1 MSLSNLFSNKKNK
14 MSTKCSICK
23 IIFIVVLIL
32 LSSNAINA
40 QSPHF
45 KNYNVAK
52 GKKNYT
58 VNTIFQDHFGY
69 IWFGTSEGLIRYDG
83 INYLTYTIDENLADN
98 FVTAISQDE
107 ENRIWIG
114 HKNGKISILEN
125 DSIKQFTTLDSTL
138 TEPVS
143 RIYFTKN
150 CIWIGSLGN
159 GLFKITGK
167 SVSRY
172 NSDSKLGDDYIY
184 DIEIDKSG
192 NLWIGS
198 DIGILNYDTQKDQWK
213 NFSMKNGLPDNIIKA
228 IEIDDDGKIWLG
240 MEDAGIAI
248 YNPSNSQITAIPMW
262 KFGQINH
269 VVIKNKGEIWI
280 STRDEGVIKLNYKD
294 INSFDYK
301 KFQIQN
307 GLINDKTNCV
317 FKDKEKNVWIGAENG
332 VSLLTGDLFEFL
344 NENEGLPSNEIFGFI
359 IDSNSNYWICCK
371 NGLFIL
377 TKSITGEFTSKRLL
391 EGPKFVNHS
400 YTSVYEDS
408 KGYIWVGTYGFGV
421 YRFSPQ
427 AKDYKWYNDKNGLT
441 NNNVFS
447 ISGKGNL
454 VWLSTFGGGVNYC
467 DISTPN
473 LSFENISTNQ
483 GLGSNYIY
491 STYTD
496 KKNRTWF
503 AKDGGGLAFKDKEEI
518 KTFNQS
524 DSISNVIYGIAEEL
538 DGNMWF
544 TTANQGILKFDG
556 NHFIHFNKKNKLISN
571 TFQSLIIDN
580 YGNCIFAGDD
590 GISVYDKESNQFQN
604 YAEEDG
610 VSYTGPNLNAI
621 FKDKTGDIWIGT
633 NQGIIKYN
641 PHVKKE
647 QKLFPKI
654 AITSSKALEIELLG
668 KINNLKYDQNH
679 LEFSYIGLW
688 YKAPERLVYRYKLE
702 GHDLGWSYE
711 TKSLIAIY
719 SNLPYG
725 KFTFKVQVSN
735 EPGIW
740 TENQTAEFSFE
751 ISPPFW
757 KRTWFVVSLILIII
771 ISIYLTFRLRLA
783 SLRRAKER
791 LELEVIKRTA
801 EIERQRYE
809 IELKNKNITDSIQYA
824 SRIQN
829 AVLPPD
835 EYMNA
840 TLPQHFIFFKPRD
853 IVSGDYYWMTHK
865 DGETVLAVA
874 DCTGHGVPGAFMSM
888 LGIAFL
894 NEIVN
899 RAEKLVASNILN
911 GLRDH
916 VKKSLRQTGKQDEAK
931 DGMDIALCVF
941 NNDKKQLQYA
951 GAYNPLYIIRN
962 GELIQLKADRMP
974 IGIYHK
980 EKESFTNHVVE
991 LQSSDVIYLFS
1002 DGYNDQFGGKE
1013 GKKFMIKQF
1022 QSLIIEIHQKPL
1034 DEQKQILNN
1043 TFDNWKGNLEQVD
1056 DILVIGF
1063 KIA

>member
-1 MSLSNLFSNKKNK
+1 MPIKS
-14 MSTKCSICK
+14 SICK
-23 IIFIVVLIL
+23 TAFISVLIL
-32 LSSNAINA
+32 LLSIGMQA

-58 VNTIFQDHFGY
+58 VNAIFQDHFGY
-69 IWFGTSEGLIRYDG
+69 IWFGTSEGLMRYDG
-83 INYLTYTIDENLADN
+83 INYLIYTMAENLATNDI
-98 FVTAISQDE
+98 TAISQDN

-114 HKNGKISILEN
+114 HKNGRISILHH
-125 DSIKQFTTLDSTL
+125 DSIEQYSLLDSIL
-138 TEPVS
+138 TEPIS
-143 RIYFTKN
+143 QILFTKN
-150 CIWIGSLGN
+150 SIWICSLGN
-159 GLFKITGK
+159 GLFKIKGK
-167 SVSRY
+167 SVTRY
-172 NSDSKLGDDYIY
+172 NSESEIGDDYIY
-184 DIEIDKSG
+184 DMDVDKSG

-198 DIGILNYDTQKDQWK
+198 DIGLLYYDIIKDQWK
-213 NFSMKNGLPDNIIKA
+213 NYSMKEGLPDNIIKA

-240 MEDAGIAI
+240 MEDAGVAI

-269 VVIKNKGEIWI
+269 IVIRNIGEIWI
-280 STRDEGVIKLNYKD
+280 STRNEGVIKLNYKNS
-294 INSFDYK
+294 NSFDYK
-301 KFQIQN
+301 NFLTQN
-307 GLINDKTNCV
+307 GLINNKTNSI
-317 FKDKEKNVWIGAENG
+317 FKDREKNVWIGAENG

-344 NENEGLPSNEIFGFI
+344 NTNEGLPSNEIFGFI
-359 IDSNSNYWICCK
+359 IDSKSNYWICSK
-371 NGLFIL
+371 SGLFIL
-377 TKSITGEFTSKRLL
+377 TKSITGEFSSKKLL
-391 EGPKFVNHS
+391 EGPKFANHS
-400 YTSVYEDS
+400 FTSVFEDS

-421 YRFSPQ
+421 YRFSPN
-427 AKDYKWYNDKNGLT
+427 AADYKWYNDKNGIS

-447 ISGKGNL
+447 ISGKSNI

-467 DISTPN
+467 DISTSN
-473 LSFENISTNQ
+473 LIFGNISTEQ

-496 KKNRTWF
+496 SKNRIWF
-503 AKDGGGLAFKDKEEI
+503 AKDGGGLAFKDNVQI
-518 KTFNQS
+518 KTFSQS

-538 DGNMWF
+538 NGNMWF
-544 TTANQGILKFDG
+544 TTANQGLLKFDG
-556 NHFIHFNKKNKLISN
+556 KKFTHFTKKEKLISN
-571 TFQSLIIDN
+571 SFQSLIFDN

-590 GISVYDKESNQFQN
+590 GISVYDTESKLFQN

-641 PHVKKE
+641 PDVKKE
-647 QKLFPKI
+647 QKLYPKI
-654 AITSSKALEIELLG
+654 AIISSKVFDNELLN
-668 KINNLKYDQNH
+668 KHNSLNYNQNH

-688 YKAPERLVYRYKLE
+688 FKAPERLVYRYKLE
-702 GHDLGWSYE
+702 GHDLDWSYE

-719 SNLPYG
+719 SNLPSG
-725 KFTFKVQVSN
+725 NFIFKVQVSN

-740 TENQTAEFSFE
+740 TDNQMAEFSFQ
-751 ISPPFW
+751 INPPFW
-757 KRTWFVVSLILIII
+757 RRAWFIIGLILLISL
-771 ISIYLTFRLRLA
+771 SIYLTFRLRLA
-783 SLRRAKER
+783 GLKRAKER

-801 EIERQRYE
+801 EIERQRFE
-809 IELKNKNITDSIQYA
+809 IEVKNKNITDSIQYA

-829 AVLPPD
+829 AVLPPE
-835 EYMNA
+835 EYINE

-899 RAEKLVASNILN
+899 RAEVLVASHILN
-911 GLRDH
+911 GLREH
-916 VKKSLRQTGKQDEAK
+916 VKKSLRQTGKLDEAK

-941 NNDKKQLQYA
+941 NGQKMQLQYA
-951 GAYNPLYIIRN
+951 GAYNPLYIMRN

-980 EKESFTNHVVE
+980 EKESFTNHIID
-991 LQSSDVIYLFS
+991 LQSNDVIYLFS

-1022 QSLIIEIHQKPL
+1022 QNLIIEIHQKPL
-1034 DEQKQILNN
+1034 EEQKQILNN
-1043 TFDNWKGNLEQVD
+1043 TLENWKGSQEQVD

-1063 KIA
+1063 KID

>member
-1 MSLSNLFSNKKNK
+1 MPI
-14 MSTKCSICK
+14 KCSICK
-23 IIFIVVLIL
+23 TIFLSALIFI
-32 LSSNAINA
+32 LSIGIQA

-52 GKKNYT
+52 GKKNYS

-69 IWFGTSEGLIRYDG
+69 VWFGTSEGLIRYDG
-83 INYLTYTIDENLADN
+83 INYLTYTIDKNLANNDI
-98 FVTAISQDE
+98 TAICQDD
-107 ENRIWIG
+107 ENKIWIG
-114 HKNGKISILEN
+114 HKNGKISILHN
-125 DSIKQFTTLDSTL
+125 DTIKQFNLLDSIL
-138 TEPVS
+138 TEPIS
-143 RIYFTKN
+143 QILFTKN
-150 CIWIGSLGN
+150 SIWICSLGN

-167 SVSRY
+167 TITRY
-172 NSDSKLGDDYIY
+172 NSESEFGDDYIY
-184 DIEIDKSG
+184 DIDIDKSG

-198 DIGILNYDTQKDQWK
+198 DIGILYLDVNKNQWK
-213 NFSMKNGLPDNIIKA
+213 NFSMKEGIPDNIIKA

-240 MEDAGIAI
+240 MEDAGLAI

-269 VVIKNKGEIWI
+269 IVIRNMGEIWI
-280 STRDEGVIKLNYKD
+280 STRNEGVIKLNYKD

-301 KFQIQN
+301 KFLTQN
-307 GLINDKTNCV
+307 GLINNKTNSV
-317 FKDKEKNVWIGAENG
+317 FKDREKNVWIGAENG

-344 NENEGLPSNEIFGFI
+344 NMNEGLPSNEIFGFI
-359 IDSNSNYWICCK
+359 IDSNSNYWICSK
-371 NGLFIL
+371 SGLFIL
-377 TKSITGEFTSKRLL
+377 TKSITGEFTSKKLL
-391 EGPKFVNHS
+391 EGQNFSNHS
-400 YTSVYEDS
+400 FTSVYEDS
-408 KGYIWVGTYGFGV
+408 KGHIWVGTYGFGV
-421 YRFSPQ
+421 YRFSPN
-427 AKDYKWYNDKNGLT
+427 AADYKWYNDKNGIS

-447 ISGKGNL
+447 ITGKGNL

-467 DISTPN
+467 DISSPN
-473 LSFENISTNQ
+473 LSFGNISTEQ

-496 KKNRTWF
+496 SKSRIWF
-503 AKDGGGLAFKDKEEI
+503 AKDGGGLAFRDNEQI

-524 DSISNVIYGIAEEL
+524 DSISNVIYGIAEQL
-538 DGNMWF
+538 NGNMWF
-544 TTANQGILKFDG
+544 TTANQGILNFDG
-556 NHFIHFNKKNKLISN
+556 KQFTHFTKKEKLISN
-571 TFQSLIIDN
+571 SFQSLIVDN

-590 GISVYDKESNQFQN
+590 GISVYETESKLFQN

-641 PHVKKE
+641 PDVKKE
-647 QKLFPKI
+647 QKLYPKI
-654 AITSSKALEIELLG
+654 AIISSKAFDIEILD
-668 KINNLKYDQNH
+668 NNNSLNYDKNH

-702 GHDLGWSYE
+702 GHDLDWSYE

-719 SNLPYG
+719 SNLPSG
-725 KFTFKVQVSN
+725 NFTFKVQVSN

-740 TENQTAEFSFE
+740 TDQQMAAFSFQ
-751 ISPPFW
+751 INPPFW
-757 KRTWFVVSLILIII
+757 RRPWFIISLIILVAL
-771 ISIYLTFRLRLA
+771 SIYLTFRLRLA
-783 SLRRAKER
+783 GLRRAKER

-809 IELKNKNITDSIQYA
+809 IEVKNKNITDSIQYA

-829 AVLPPD
+829 AVLPPE
-835 EYMNA
+835 EYMNE
-840 TLPQHFIFFKPRD
+840 TLPQHFILFKPRD

-899 RAEKLVASNILN
+899 RAEVLVASHILN
-911 GLRDH
+911 GLREH
-916 VKKSLRQTGKQDEAK
+916 VKKSLRQTGKLDEAK

-941 NNDKKQLQYA
+941 NLQKKQLQFA
-951 GAYNPLYIIRN
+951 GAYNPLYIMRN

-980 EKESFTNHVVE
+980 EKESFTNHIVD
-991 LQSSDVIYLFS
+991 LQSNDVIYLFS
-1002 DGYNDQFGGKE
+1002 DGYNDQFGGTE

-1022 QSLIIEIHQKPL
+1022 QNLIIEIHQKPL
-1034 DEQKQILNN
+1034 AEQKQLMHD
-1043 TFDNWKGNLEQVD
+1043 TLEKWKGNLEQVD

-1063 KIA
+1063 KID